1 MESELSDLWC
11 VLALPLLFVRSAG
24 NGLRR
29 LSSHD
34 PQTQSTETFVGGFIF
49 ELEQILLSSITGG
62 PQSGSNPSPLS
73 SGLYTHIRTVSA
85 SMIDA
90 YHTTY
95 TLYPP
100 MNSISFPTPQI
111 PSPNSIAGCL
121 PPISHTPLEDIAH
134 TSSVVMDAGI
144 YQYDFTAKHGHERYP
159 QEARRGEE
167 DQVHW
172 RDVGSAAHTNASI
185 RRRRSWHEPGAPHT
199 CPKCRKSFT
208 RAHNLHDHIRRH
220 KDEGKFR
227 CSKPGCSSRFNVRNG
242 LRTHLQRIHHDTT
255 RL

>member
-1 MESELSDLWC
+1 MESELSDLW
-11 VLALPLLFVRSAG
+11 
-24 NGLRR
+24 

-34 PQTQSTETFVGGFIF
+34 PPTQSTETFVGGFIF
-49 ELEQILLSSITGG
+49 ELEEILLSIITGG
-62 PQSGSNPSPLS
+62 PQPF
-73 SGLYTHIRTVSA
+73 SA
-85 SMIDA
+85 STIDA
-90 YHTTY
+90 YHTTN

-100 MNSISFPTPQI
+100 MNSILFPTPQI

-144 YQYDFTAKHGHERYP
+144 YQYEFTAKHGHEPYP

-185 RRRRSWHEPGAPHT
+185 RRRQSCHEPGASYT

-227 CSKPGCSSRFNVRNG
+227 CSKPGCSSRFDTRNG
-242 LRTHLQRIHHDTT
+242 LRSHLQRVHHDTT

>member
-1 MESELSDLWC
+1 MRARFT
-11 VLALPLLFVRSAG
+11 LALRSLSRQWTTQALETRSPDPIDGDVR
-24 NGLRR
+24 RR
-29 LSSHD
+29 LH
-34 PQTQSTETFVGGFIF
+34 
-49 ELEQILLSSITGG
+49 LRTGG
-62 PQSGSNPSPLS
+62 DPLVYHNGGAPAIFKS
-73 SGLYTHIRTVSA
+73 FLTVLRTLHSYPRTVPA
-85 SMIDA
+85 STIDA

-134 TSSVVMDAGI
+134 ASSVVMDAGI
-144 YQYDFTAKHGHERYP
+144 YQYDFTVKHGHERYP

-185 RRRRSWHEPGAPHT
+185 RRRRSCHEPGASYT

-208 RAHNLHDHIRRH
+208 RAHNLH
-220 KDEGKFR
+220 GQP
-227 CSKPGCSSRFNVRNG
+227 CGG
-242 LRTHLQRIHHDTT
+242 
-255 RL
+255 